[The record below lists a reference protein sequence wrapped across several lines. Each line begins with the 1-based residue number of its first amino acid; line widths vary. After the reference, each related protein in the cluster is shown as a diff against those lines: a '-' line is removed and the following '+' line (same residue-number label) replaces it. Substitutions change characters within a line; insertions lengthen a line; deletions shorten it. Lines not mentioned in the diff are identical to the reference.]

1 MLPRL
6 LLPLAITI
14 TGTGQAGADQRLIAL
29 GRHLSQECATCHK
42 AGGGAANIPPLA
54 GLEADYLVETIGF
67 YKSGTRN
74 NPAMV
79 SVALS
84 LDGGRALRQEL
95 FEARTLEGV
104 RGLLENDRHSDRR
117 FVSQAAGLC
126 D

>member
-84 LDGGRALRQEL
+84 LDDEQVKALALYFASQPRTVDGTGG
-95 FEARTLEGV
+95 
-104 RGLLENDRHSDRR
+104 
-117 FVSQAAGLC
+117 AAVAPVAKAKKR
-126 D
+126 